1 MADKLFDIVFAV
13 ETAFMQQFCDAF
25 VFGRVQITEAVI
37 FQLPFQ
43 LPNPKTVRQR
53 RVDIGALFCRQYTF
67 IFRRI
72 FYFAQMSNTL
82 RQFDDYAAKIIDHR
96 Q

>member
-1 MADKLFDIVFAV
+1 MTNELFDVVFAV
-13 ETAFMQQFCDAF
+13 ETPFMQQFGHSF
-25 VFGRVQITEAVI
+25 VFGWMEVTEAVI
-37 FQLPFQ
+37 FQFPFQ
-43 LPNPKTVRQR
+43 LSDSETVSQR
-53 RVDIGALFCRQYTF
+53 CVDVGTLFCRQYTF